1 VVGGQALEISI
12 PRLFCPARECRK
24 TAAVLPWF
32 LAPRSPYP
40 WPLRQAAMVSFL
52 DEEGGYRAAAARF
65 DLAWQL
71 LWAWVEALAN
81 KAKAIL
87 AALAGLTLRYP
98 GLADGSPLLPSARD
112 LDALG
117 ARARSPAK
125 RESLATI
132 GVLLVTGYRLWGAG
146 WALGL
151 PWGRPDPAEALA
163 FLARLEAALA

>member
-1 VVGGQALEISI
+1 MLVLASRTRTTWFSRLLLTGFANAAVGITALI
-12 PRLFCPARECRK
+12 K
-24 TAAVLPWF
+24 TAAINTM
-32 LAPRSPYP
+32 RI
-40 WPLRQAAMVSFL
+40 MVSFL
-52 DEEGGYRAAAARF
+52 GEEGGYRAAAARF